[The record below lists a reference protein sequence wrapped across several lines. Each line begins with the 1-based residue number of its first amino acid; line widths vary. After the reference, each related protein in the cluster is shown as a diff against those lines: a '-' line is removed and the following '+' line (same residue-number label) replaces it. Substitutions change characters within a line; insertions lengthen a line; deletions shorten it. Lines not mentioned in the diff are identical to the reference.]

1 MVNVHT
7 VEAPFEM
14 IAGTGAQVPFTVPSS
29 TMVTLEEELKAG
41 LTAEDEEKLIATLL
55 LLPVGFTGVEAEDD
69 GDEDGLDVASSGSV
83 MGAELE
89 DDVSTGVPFILAEQ
103 TGSCLQAAVAS
114 AM

>member
-29 TMVTLEEELKAG
+29 TMVTLEELKAG
-41 LTAEDEEKLIATLL
+41 LTAEDEEKLIAMLL

>member
-1 MVNVHT
+1 MENVHT

-41 LTAEDEEKLIATLL
+41 LTAEDEEKLIATL